1 LQHDPGVLK
10 TVDER
15 PEDAAIDA
23 AGDWHGMLLVG
34 RRHGSHAFSRRLGR
48 GDSLRP
54 IPWKLALKFPGVLHY
69 FIEEIYGYLESR
81 LTEHPSLNLMISKS
95 LHLDQAITSCLTE
108 NERSRTERFTN
119 YFGELRPVLTA
130 FLTTRTG
137 GDVSAAVDCL
147 QEVAL
152 VLWKKHDPSWSLE
165 DFRRYAFRCA
175 DIEALSFHR
184 KRHRLGKRIVY
195 LAPDVIQ
202 SLGHEAQELA
212 AEDPFP
218 SHQRL
223 KSLQLC
229 LEALDPEQ
237 RELLDA
243 RYERDGIGKSVAD
256 IAEERGFK
264 IETLYKRL
272 ERIRTSLQNCIV
284 KRLKMQNS

>member
-1 LQHDPGVLK
+1 
-10 TVDER
+10 
-15 PEDAAIDA
+15 
-23 AGDWHGMLLVG
+23 
-34 RRHGSHAFSRRLGR
+34 
-48 GDSLRP
+48 
-54 IPWKLALKFPGVLHY
+54 LKFPGAPHY
-69 FIEEIYGYLESR
+69 FIEGNCTHEMSR
-81 LTEHPSLNLMISKS
+81 SWEHLSLNLMISKT
-95 LHLDQAITSCLTE
+95 LHLDQAIASCLTE
-108 NERSRTERFTN
+108 DERSRTERFSN

-137 GDVSAAVDCL
+137 GDVGAAGDCL
-147 QEVAL
+147 QEVAV

-175 DIEALSFHR
+175 DIEALSYQR

-229 LEALDPEQ
+229 LDGLDLTQ

-243 RYERDGIGKSVAD
+243 RYEKDGVGKSVAD
-256 IAEERGFK
+256 IAEERGCK
-264 IETLYKRL
+264 VESLYKRL

-284 KRLKMQNS
+284 KRLKEQKT